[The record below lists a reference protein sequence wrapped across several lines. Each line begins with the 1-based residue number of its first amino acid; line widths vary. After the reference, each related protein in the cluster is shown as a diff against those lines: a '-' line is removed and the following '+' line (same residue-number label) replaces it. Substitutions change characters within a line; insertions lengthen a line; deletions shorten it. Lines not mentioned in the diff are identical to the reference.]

1 MFYKCFLH
9 EEEIYMEDNKTMIIK
24 DDYITLGQMIKHFK
38 LISNGGEEKLFLSSH
53 DVTFNGEKETRRG
66 KKVRPGDI
74 VKIDGVIYQVTCTP
88 KD

>member
-1 MFYKCFLH
+1 M
-9 EEEIYMEDNKTMIIK
+9 DDTKTMVIK
-24 DDYITLGQMIKHFK
+24 DDYITLGQMIKHFR
-38 LISNGGEEKLFLSSH
+38 LISNGGEEKSFLTSH